1 VPALT
6 DYLSRRG
13 EILVLILVVV
23 ASIGL
28 MMLSAGA
35 KGTTARSLND
45 AAVTPVQTALTGMSG
60 LRGLRGENDSLRARL
75 AAAELE
81 LAALKE
87 RGRAT
92 SRLEEMLG
100 FRERSRFQLVAAR
113 VVAREAGAA
122 GDELKIDRGA
132 VDGLRRNLAVI
143 TPDGLV
149 GKLSRVDPGAAFVR
163 PLTGRHCRA
172 SARLT
177 RTRSEGVLEWTPD
190 RGLQLTFLPY
200 RSDVAVG
207 DEVISTG
214 LGGVFPRGIRAGTVS
229 SVGEDAPDGSRR
241 VSVDPVVDFG
251 SLEEVFVILSEREGG
266 DDPAGDAGAASPP
279 APGT

>member
-1 VPALT
+1 MPALT

-13 EILVLILVVV
+13 EFLVLILVIV

-45 AAVTPVQTALTGMSG
+45 AAVTPVQTALTGVTG
-60 LRGLRGENDSLRARL
+60 LTGLRGENDSLRARL
-75 AAAELE
+75 AEAELE

-87 RGRAT
+87 RGRAAV
-92 SRLEEMLG
+92 RLEEMLD
-100 FRERSRFQLVAAR
+100 FREGSRFRLVAAR
-113 VVAREAGAA
+113 IVAREAG
-122 GDELKIDRGA
+122 GSGTELKIDRGSA
-132 VDGLRRNLAVI
+132 DGLQKNLAVI

-149 GKLSRVDPGAAFVR
+149 GKISAVDPRSAFVR
-163 PLTGRHCRA
+163 PLTGRHCRV

-177 RTRSEGVLEWTPD
+177 RTRTEGVLEWTPD

-200 RSDVAVG
+200 RSDVSVG
-207 DEVISTG
+207 DEVISSG
-214 LGGVFPRGIRAGTVS
+214 LGGVFPRGIRAGTVTAVS
-229 SVGEDAPDGSRR
+229 EDPSDGSRR

-251 SLEEVFVILSEREGG
+251 ALEEVFVIVAERAPGE
-266 DDPAGDAGAASPP
+266 DPAEDGAASPP

>member
-23 ASIGL
+23 ASVGL
-28 MMLSAGA
+28 MMLSSGA
-35 KGTTARSLND
+35 KDTTARSLND
-45 AAVTPVQTALTGMSG
+45 AAVTPVQSALTGVTG

-75 AAAELE
+75 AQAELE
-81 LAALKE
+81 LAAVKE

-92 SRLEEMLG
+92 ARLEEMLE
-100 FRERSRFQLVAAR
+100 FRERSRFRLVAAR
-113 VVAREAGAA
+113 IVAREAA
-122 GDELKIDRGA
+122 GDGTELKIDRGS
-132 VDGLRRNLAVI
+132 VDGLRKNLAVI

-149 GKLSRVDPGAAFVR
+149 GKISAVDPGSAFVR

-177 RTRSEGVLEWTPD
+177 RTRTEGVLEWTPD

-207 DEVISTG
+207 DEVISSG
-214 LGGVFPRGIRAGTVS
+214 LGGVFPRGIPAGTVS
-229 SVGEDAPDGSRR
+229 AVGEDPGDGSRR
-241 VSVDPVVDFG
+241 VNVDPVVDFG
-251 SLEEVFVILSEREGG
+251 SLEEVFVILAERAPE
-266 DDPAGDAGAASPP
+266 DPAPETGAVSP

>member
-1 VPALT
+1 MPALT

-23 ASIGL
+23 ASVGL
-28 MMLSAGA
+28 MMLSSGA
-35 KGTTARSLND
+35 KDTTARSLND
-45 AAVTPVQTALTGMSG
+45 AAVTPVQSALTGVTG

-75 AAAELE
+75 AQAELE
-81 LAALKE
+81 LAAVKE

-92 SRLEEMLG
+92 ARLEEMLE
-100 FRERSRFQLVAAR
+100 FRERSRFRLVAAR
-113 VVAREAGAA
+113 IVAREAA
-122 GDELKIDRGA
+122 GDGTELKIDRGS
-132 VDGLRRNLAVI
+132 VDGLRKNLAVI

-149 GKLSRVDPGAAFVR
+149 GKISAVDPGSAFVR

-177 RTRSEGVLEWTPD
+177 RTRTEGVLEWTPD

-207 DEVISTG
+207 DEVISSG
-214 LGGVFPRGIRAGTVS
+214 LGGVFPRGIPAGTVS
-229 SVGEDAPDGSRR
+229 AVGEDPGDGSRR
-241 VSVDPVVDFG
+241 VNVDPVVDFG
-251 SLEEVFVILSEREGG
+251 SLEEVFVILAERAPE
-266 DDPAGDAGAASPP
+266 DPAPETGAVSP

>member
-13 EILVLILVVV
+13 EILVLILVIV
-23 ASIGL
+23 ASVAL

-45 AAVTPVQTALTGMSG
+45 AAVTPVQSAVTGVTGLT
-60 LRGLRGENDSLRARL
+60 GLRGENDSLRARL
-75 AAAELE
+75 AETELE

-92 SRLEEMLG
+92 ARLEEMLG
-100 FRERSRFQLVAAR
+100 FREDSRFELVAAR
-113 VVAREAGAA
+113 VVAREAG
-122 GDELKIDRGA
+122 GSGTELKIDRGSA
-132 VDGLRRNLAVI
+132 DGLQKNLAVI

-149 GKLSRVDPGAAFVR
+149 GKISAVDPGSAFVR
-163 PLTGRHCRA
+163 PMIGRHCRV

-177 RTRSEGVLEWTPD
+177 RTRTEGVLEWTPD
-190 RGLQLTFLPY
+190 RGLQLAFLPY

-207 DEVISTG
+207 DDVISSG

-229 SVGEDAPDGSRR
+229 AVGEDPSDGSRR
-241 VSVDPVVDFG
+241 VSVEPVVDFG
-251 SLEEVFVILSEREGG
+251 SLEEVFVILSEREA
-266 DDPAGDAGAASPP
+266 AGDADDDEQAPP